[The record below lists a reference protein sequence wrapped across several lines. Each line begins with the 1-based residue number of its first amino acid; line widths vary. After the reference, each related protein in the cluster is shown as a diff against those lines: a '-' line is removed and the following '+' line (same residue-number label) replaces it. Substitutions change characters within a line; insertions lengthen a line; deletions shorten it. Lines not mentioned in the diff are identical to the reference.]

1 MTHSETDVFHILMN
15 SNEEIKYI
23 DTLREL
29 TKGINSPNI
38 IIKRR
43 QPKENSIDK
52 QKYRRK
58 YYQLNKEYYAQYR
71 EKNKERNRLYQLKY
85 NAKRR
90 ARRALDLEIKRLTEH
105 A

>member
-1 MTHSETDVFHILMN
+1 MNTH
-15 SNEEIKYI
+15 EEIQYI
-23 DTLREL
+23 DTLREI
-29 TKGINSPNI
+29 TKGINSPTINI
-38 IIKRR
+38 QRR
-43 QPKENSIDK
+43 QPNDNSYDK
-52 QKYRRK
+52 QNYRRK